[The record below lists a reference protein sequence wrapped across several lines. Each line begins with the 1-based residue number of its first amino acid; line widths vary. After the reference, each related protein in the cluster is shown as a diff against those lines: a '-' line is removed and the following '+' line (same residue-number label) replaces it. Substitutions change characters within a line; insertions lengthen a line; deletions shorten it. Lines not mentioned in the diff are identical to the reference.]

1 MAYKF
6 ERTGSETKITP
17 THTESGLPKVECC
30 VNQVEADQC
39 FVAVAID
46 GEITVT
52 ATVFRGKSFADRVAK
67 YMVKG
72 VLSRIGK
79 HRRLTANRA
88 ARKASTEESKE
99 VA

>member
-30 VNQVEADQC
+30 VNQVEAD
-39 FVAVAID
+39 
-46 GEITVT
+46 
-52 ATVFRGKSFADRVAK
+52 
-67 YMVKG
+67 
-72 VLSRIGK
+72 
-79 HRRLTANRA
+79 RA
-88 ARKASTEESKE
+88 ARKASTEESSE

>member
-1 MAYKF
+1 MPYKF

-17 THTESGLPKVECC
+17 THTGPELPEVECI
-30 VNQVEADQC
+30 VNQLDADRC
-39 FVAVAID
+39 IVAVAIA

-52 ATVFRGKSFADRVAK
+52 ATVYRGKSFADRVAK

-72 VLSRIGK
+72 VLSRIGH

-88 ARKASTEESKE
+88 AKKAAEESKE

>member
-17 THTESGLPKVECC
+17 THTGSELPKVECR
-30 VNQVEADQC
+30 VKQEEAGRC
-39 FVAVAID
+39 IVAVAID

-52 ATVFRGKSFADRVAK
+52 ATVFCGKSFADRVAK

-72 VLSRIGK
+72 VLSRIGH
-79 HRRLTANRA
+79 HRRLTANHA

>member
-17 THTESGLPKVECC
+17 THTEPELPKVECC
-30 VNQVEADQC
+30 VRQDGPGRC
-39 FVAVAID
+39 FVAVFID

-72 VLSRIGK
+72 VLSRIGH

-88 ARKASTEESKE
+88 ARKAAEESKE
-99 VA
+99 VV